1 MLLRVNE
8 LSLKNT
14 GNQSVINDIF
24 YFFERAQSTILLSS
38 INYSEAIKF
47 AGLPSQLIKQE
58 RDFRE
63 EVTYYKNKL
72 LTKSKNKVSLQ
83 DSIFKYNLAYET
95 LIGKLEKDYPRYAQL
110 KYQNKTVSLA
120 EVQSKLDTQTAL
132 LEYALGEKQSYLMVI
147 TKTGVNVI
155 PIAAEKKLKPLMN
168 AYYEALANESGVNV
182 FAMASYNLYEALL
195 KPIEK
200 YLQGKSRLLV
210 IAPSLESIP
219 FEALISQKASAN
231 AIKNDDYSQLNY
243 LINQYQVSYHYSAT
257 LWHRGVQSK
266 QKITPRLLALA
277 PFSTGKSEAVST
289 RTRKSADPLPESG
302 VEVKKLFNLFNT
314 KKLAADIYLAKK
326 ATKARFVN
334 NAKDYSILHIASHSS
349 ASTKNADL
357 AKIRFAP
364 NSDTSKVDGLLYSG
378 EVYNLSLNADL
389 LVLSSC
395 ESGVGKLAQGEGV
408 LSLAR
413 SFLYAGARNIVFSL
427 WDVNDI
433 ETRKG

>member
-147 TKTGVNVI
+147 TKTGISLV
-155 PIAAEKKLKPLMN
+155 PIAGNKKLKPLMN
-168 AYYEALANESGVNV
+168 SYYEALINESEVKN
-182 FAMASYNLYEALL
+182 FALVSHKLYEALL
-195 KPIEK
+195 KPAEK
-200 YLQGKSRLLV
+200 YLKNKSRLLV

-314 KKLAADIYLAKK
+314 KKLVADIYL
-326 ATKARFVN
+326 
-334 NAKDYSILHIASHSS
+334 
-349 ASTKNADL
+349 
-357 AKIRFAP
+357 
-364 NSDTSKVDGLLYSG
+364 
-378 EVYNLSLNADL
+378 
-389 LVLSSC
+389 
-395 ESGVGKLAQGEGV
+395 GK
-408 LSLAR
+408 
-413 SFLYAGARNIVFSL
+413 
-427 WDVNDI
+427 
-433 ETRKG
+433 RK